1 MRSSRLSINSRLGLS
16 MAFLGFLL
24 IAIGVAGL
32 VGMSESNGANRRM
45 YAEQLPKSIAIG
57 EMTILVGRQRTTLDR
72 AAVNPGSDDARQ
84 MYATLKDVR
93 RAADQAWAQY
103 IALPRDAGEDRLA
116 TQVASERAATEGELD
131 KLQDAAMRSDREAIP
146 KVMIK
151 VGTIYTR
158 MQLAATALKAY
169 QFNQAK
175 SAYEAS
181 EHIYTLFRIGS
192 IVAIL
197 VGVLA
202 AFGNWYMLRRAILGP
217 VNEAVVHFER
227 IAQGDLSRN
236 IQVRSNDEMGNM
248 LQCLVNMQQ
257 GLTEVVM
264 SLRDGSDAI
273 ATATREIAA
282 GNADLSART
291 EAQAASLQ
299 QTASSTEQLSSTVS
313 LNAENAQRATDL
325 SASASEVA
333 RKGHHVMSKAVSTM
347 QEISQSS
354 SAISEITTMIESIA
368 FQTNI
373 LALNAAVEAARAGEQ
388 GRGFAVVASE
398 VRTLAQRSSTAA
410 KEIKGLLTNST
421 ARIDAGSTLVNE
433 AGDTM
438 NEIIGAV
445 SRVHAIMAEI
455 LAASQ
460 EQSHGLSQ
468 VSTAVNAMDNATQQN
483 AALVEE
489 SSAAARSLQDQAQAL
504 AKSAASFKLPA

>member
-1 MRSSRLSINSRLGLS
+1 MPSSRLSINSRLGLS
-16 MAFLGFLL
+16 MAFLGLLL

-57 EMTILVGRQRTTLDR
+57 EMTIMVGRQRTTLDR

-84 MYATLKDVR
+84 MYVTLKDVR
-93 RAADQAWAQY
+93 HAADQAWNQY

-116 TQVASERAATEGELD
+116 MQVASERAATERELD
-131 KLQDAAMRSDREAIP
+131 RLQDATMRGDREAIP
-146 KVMIK
+146 KVMIN

-175 SAYEAS
+175 SEYGAA
-181 EHIYTLFRIGS
+181 EHTYMLFRIGS

-197 VGVLA
+197 LGVLA

-227 IAQGDLSRN
+227 IAQGDLSHD
-236 IQVRSNDEMGNM
+236 IQVRSTDEMGNM

-257 GLTEVVM
+257 GLTDVVM
-264 SLRDGSDAI
+264 SLSEGSNAI

-291 EAQAASLQ
+291 EAQAAALQ
-299 QTASSTEQLSSTVS
+299 ETASSTEQLSSTVS

-333 RKGHHVMSKAVSTM
+333 RKGHQVMSRAVSTM

-354 SAISEITTMIESIA
+354 SEIG
-368 FQTNI
+368 
-373 LALNAAVEAARAGEQ
+373 RAH
-388 GRGFAVVASE
+388 V
-398 VRTLAQRSSTAA
+398 
-410 KEIKGLLTNST
+410 
-421 ARIDAGSTLVNE
+421 
-433 AGDTM
+433 
-438 NEIIGAV
+438 
-445 SRVHAIMAEI
+445 
-455 LAASQ
+455 
-460 EQSHGLSQ
+460 
-468 VSTAVNAMDNATQQN
+468 
-483 AALVEE
+483 
-489 SSAAARSLQDQAQAL
+489 
-504 AKSAASFKLPA
+504 

>member
-16 MAFLGFLL
+16 MAFLGLLL

-84 MYATLKDVR
+84 MYVTLKDVR

-116 TQVASERAATEGELD
+116 TQVASQRAATEGELD

-217 VNEAVVHFER
+217 VNEAVVHF
-227 IAQGDLSRN
+227 
-236 IQVRSNDEMGNM
+236 
-248 LQCLVNMQQ
+248 
-257 GLTEVVM
+257 
-264 SLRDGSDAI
+264 
-273 ATATREIAA
+273 
-282 GNADLSART
+282 
-291 EAQAASLQ
+291 
-299 QTASSTEQLSSTVS
+299 
-313 LNAENAQRATDL
+313 
-325 SASASEVA
+325 
-333 RKGHHVMSKAVSTM
+333 
-347 QEISQSS
+347 
-354 SAISEITTMIESIA
+354 
-368 FQTNI
+368 
-373 LALNAAVEAARAGEQ
+373 
-388 GRGFAVVASE
+388 
-398 VRTLAQRSSTAA
+398 
-410 KEIKGLLTNST
+410 
-421 ARIDAGSTLVNE
+421 
-433 AGDTM
+433 
-438 NEIIGAV
+438 
-445 SRVHAIMAEI
+445 
-455 LAASQ
+455 
-460 EQSHGLSQ
+460 
-468 VSTAVNAMDNATQQN
+468 
-483 AALVEE
+483 
-489 SSAAARSLQDQAQAL
+489 
-504 AKSAASFKLPA
+504 